1 MCFQR
6 AKNPPGAGGS
16 RFSGSNRQVIDDDD
30 DIDPV
35 GRVGRVG
42 RSHRRGSLRPRSGG
56 MCNGVHLGSAT

>member
-1 MCFQR
+1 MRFQGT
-6 AKNPPGAGGS
+6 KNPPGAGGS

-42 RSHRRGSLRPRSGG
+42 RSHMAGSLRPAVAACLRSLSG
-56 MCNGVHLGSAT
+56 T